1 MKFLSIIAALASAVS
16 ALPAEDIR
24 ARELVES
31 HAQSMALVKPR
42 AWSALLG
49 TATELETGG
58 ACPGVIFIFA
68 RGSTETG
75 NLVSLAT
82 FPLHLTF
89 GTLGVPI
96 GRALESAL
104 GASNVWVQGVGGP
117 YTAGLLDNTLP
128 EGTTTA
134 AINEMKRLFTR
145 ANTLCPQA
153 KIVAG
158 GYSQGAALAGAAV
171 RDSSAAIREQI
182 KGVVLFGWTK
192 NLQNLGKIPNYP
204 ADRLEVFCAIGDLVC
219 TGSLIVTP
227 AHLTYG
233 DEADNE
239 APRFLL
245 SKL

>member
-24 ARELVES
+24 ARTLVES
-31 HAQSMALVKPR
+31 HTQSMELVKPR
-42 AWSALLG
+42 AWSSLLN
-49 TATELETGG
+49 TANELETGG
-58 ACPGVIFIFA
+58 ACPAVIFIFA

-75 NLVSLAT
+75 NL
-82 FPLHLTF
+82 
-89 GTLGVPI
+89 GTLGVPL
-96 GRALESAL
+96 GRALEAAR
-104 GASNVWVQGVGGP
+104 GAGNVWVQGVGGP
-117 YTAGLLDNTLP
+117 YTADLLDNVLP

-153 KIVAG
+153 KVVAG
-158 GYSQGAALAGAAV
+158 GYSQGAALAGAAI

-192 NLQNLGKIPNYP
+192 NLQNNGRIPNYP
-204 ADRLEVFCAIGDLVC
+204 ADRLKVFCALGDLVC
-219 TGSLIVTP
+219 TGSLVVLP

-233 DEADNE
+233 DEAEDE
-239 APRFLL
+239 APKFLL
-245 SKL
+245 SKV